1 MSFQNDR
8 HEKLYNRLKNDAI
21 KRGFAHEELA
31 TPYLDRLSKQ
41 TKSPRI
47 MKMISLAYHLGQMRG
62 VKMCDELF
70 HTKISLRGMEGKKSE
85 D

>member
-1 MSFQNDR
+1 MTFQNKR
-8 HEKLYNRLKNDAI
+8 HEKLYNRIREDAI
-21 KRGFAHEELA
+21 KKGFTDEETS

-47 MKMISLAYHLGQMRG
+47 MRMISLAYRLGEMRG

-70 HTKISLRGMEGKKSE
+70 HTKISLRELEGEKHES
-85 D
+85 